1 MHMDVQ
7 VSREHRD
14 VRSDL
19 GNCFLRCS
27 TSYIPVV
34 VSLRQIK
41 KGAIRP
47 LLYFNLQSQPACQ
60 MRLVLPHH

>member
-19 GNCFLRCS
+19 
-27 TSYIPVV
+27 
-34 VSLRQIK
+34 SLRQIK
-41 KGAIRP
+41 IGAIRP
-47 LLYFNLQSQPACQ
+47 LSLFVVRKIGFGPSILDKLGSTGA
-60 MRLVLPHH
+60 